1 MFELIENVN
10 AASRIISFFSV
21 LEVLDLHEE
30 GKELIKA
37 FHVININ
44 FKERLQCFVAL
55 SILVHGHVM
64 DWVTPQ
70 FAILLREDLS
80 VAGDDITG
88 VLLEEAD

>member
-1 MFELIENVN
+1 MN
-10 AASRIISFFSV
+10 AASRIICFFSI

-30 GKELIKA
+30 GEEFVKA

-44 FKERLQCFVAL
+44 FKERLQSFVAL